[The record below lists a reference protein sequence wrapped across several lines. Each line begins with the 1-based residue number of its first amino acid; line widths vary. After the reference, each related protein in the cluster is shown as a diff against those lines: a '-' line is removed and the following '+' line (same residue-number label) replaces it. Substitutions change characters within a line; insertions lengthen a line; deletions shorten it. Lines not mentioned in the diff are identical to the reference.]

1 MKLRPLLL
9 STLSALALAG
19 CAVGP
24 DYVAE
29 PPRPASSG
37 PFIAAGEPPVS
48 PSPLPPDWWR
58 LYEDPALDGLVADA
72 LAANTDLRQAVA
84 RIERARAGL
93 RGAGAARLPQTAVGA
108 GGSYSR
114 QPESQVQPGAD
125 RQGWAYDAGIEVGYE
140 VDLFGRVGRSVEAAR
155 ADLAASQADADAV
168 RVMVVADT
176 TRAYADAAAGA
187 AQLRVA
193 REIVALLD
201 QSLGL
206 TQRRYDA
213 GLESGLAV
221 AQIRTLREQRAAEI
235 PTLEAARQA
244 ALFRL
249 ATLTGRTPSELPSI
263 AGERSIGL
271 EIRNPLPVGDGAAL
285 LARRPDIRA
294 AERRLAG
301 ETARIGVATAD
312 LYPRIT
318 LGASLGSTGPDL
330 GDLLTGGPLRWLIG
344 PLLSWAFPNQEPAR
358 ARIAAA
364 EADAQGALAA
374 FDGAVLLALEET
386 ETALSNYAR
395 ALERRAAL
403 QAASEQA
410 ARAAQ
415 ITRAQQREGAI
426 NSLARLDAER
436 TLAEAT
442 AQLAAQDAAVS
453 RAQIDLFR
461 ALGGGWSSAGA
472 ANQGWRNPSLS

>member
-1 MKLRPLLL
+1 MKLRSLAL

-24 DYVAE
+24 DYVAA
-29 PPRPASSG
+29 PPNPASSG
-37 PFIAAGEPPVS
+37 PFLAAGAPPVS
-48 PSPLPPDWWR
+48 PSPMPADWWR
-58 LYEDPALDGLVADA
+58 LYDDPVLDGLVADA

-93 RGAGAARLPQTAVGA
+93 RGAGAQRLPQTAIGA

-114 QPESQVQPGAD
+114 QPESQVLPGAD

-140 VDLFGRVGRSVEAAR
+140 LDLFGRVGRTVEAAR

-168 RVMVVADT
+168 RVVVVADT

-193 REIVALLD
+193 REIVELLD
-201 QSLGL
+201 QSQALI
-206 TQRRYDA
+206 QRRYDA

-235 PTLEAARQA
+235 PALEAARQA

-249 ATLTGRTPSELPSI
+249 ATLTGRAPAELPAI

-271 EIRNPLPVGDGAAL
+271 EIRDPIPVGDGAAL

-294 AERRLAG
+294 AERQLAAN
-301 ETARIGVATAD
+301 TARIGVATAD

-318 LGASLGSTGPDL
+318 LGASLGSTGPDI
-330 GDLLTGGPLRWLIG
+330 GDILTGGPIRWLLG
-344 PLLSWAFPNQEPAR
+344 PLLSWAFPNQEPTR
-358 ARIAAA
+358 ARIQAA
-364 EADAQGALAA
+364 EAETQESLAA
-374 FDGAVLLALEET
+374 FDGTVLLALEET

-403 QAASEQA
+403 QAAREQA
-410 ARAAQ
+410 ERAAR

-436 TLAEAT
+436 TLAEAR

-461 ALGGGWSSAGA
+461 ALGGGWSSEEA
-472 ANQGWRNPSLS
+472 ARGG